1 MLTFLVRR
9 LALSVLV
16 LLAISLASWALFAT
30 YLNPLWVFFAD
41 PHSPQAL
48 ATAARAHVHDP
59 LLVRYWRWLR
69 GIFGGQG
76 LGRTVVADTPV
87 WPVIGPALART
98 AELAAFAL
106 AISTVVSAMVASVS
120 ARRRDSPLDLGLRT
134 ASYVAA
140 ATPGFL
146 MAALLLQ
153 AGISVSRAWHGYPL
167 ATAGPPPGGIG
178 AWFSHMTLPAI
189 VIVLGFVGIYSRYLR
204 SAIVTELGSAYV
216 TVARAKGL
224 GERRIVRRHVLRNAF
239 VPFATAIA
247 SDFGVVLTMTLA
259 VDYVFG
265 LGGLASVLFSGGL
278 ENGDPYMVQGTIVT
292 AALFVLAGGILGDV
306 ATALLDPRVRVA

>member
-1 MLTFLVRR
+1 MLTFLGRR
-9 LALSVLV
+9 LLLSVLV

-41 PHSPQAL
+41 PHSKQAL
-48 ATAARAHVHDP
+48 ATAANAHVHDP
-59 LLVRYWRWLR
+59 LLVRYWRWLS
-69 GIFGGQG
+69 GIFTGGG
-76 LGRTVVADTPV
+76 LGRTVVGDEPV

-106 AISTVVSAMVASVS
+106 VISTVVSTMVAGVS
-120 ARRRDSPLDLGLRT
+120 ARRRDSPLDLGIRT

-153 AGISVSRAWHGYPL
+153 AGVSVSHAWRGYPL
-167 ATAGPPPGGIG
+167 AIAGPPSGGLV

-189 VIVLGFVGIYSRYLR
+189 VIALGFVGIYSRYLR
-204 SAIVTELGSAYV
+204 SAIVNELGATYV

-265 LGGLASVLFSGGL
+265 LRGLASILFFGGL
-278 ENGDPYMVQGTIVT
+278 DNGDPYMVQGTIVT
-292 AALFVLAGGILGDV
+292 AALFVLVGSFLGDAV
-306 ATALLDPRVRVA
+306 TALLDPRVRVA